1 MKCCVCNEEIDDV
14 DSEYNRCFNCDRP
27 LCSDCRGSTVKIAG
41 DIRGGFCQD
50 CKQIGDFE
58 VIPIG
63 IDVISQWVETL
74 NTFLSD
80 ITSEP
85 DKKIIF

>member
-41 DIRGGFCQD
+41 DIRGVFCQD
-50 CKQIGDFE
+50 CK
-58 VIPIG
+58 
-63 IDVISQWVETL
+63 
-74 NTFLSD
+74 
-80 ITSEP
+80 
-85 DKKIIF
+85 